1 MKLVLPRKPVY
12 REEKDPDETEF
23 IKQLLVMTADEYNGY
38 YIPLE
43 VSAKFE
49 FWIMIILIMIIS

>member
-1 MKLVLPRKPVY
+1 
-12 REEKDPDETEF
+12 
-23 IKQLLVMTADEYNGY
+23 MTADEYNGY

-43 VSAKFE
+43 VSDKFE